1 MLFFEPVSSQ
11 ELMTLSPLQL
21 AYIGDSVYDLMVRS
35 ALLKKNCKLRAMHQ
49 SATGRVNAVAQ
60 AKTLNRILPFLSEEE
75 MDYVRRGRNAHAR
88 HSAPKSAS
96 PADYAASTGFETLFG
111 YLYVQGKEDRLKE
124 LYELSQAPEEDQYES
139 IT

>member
-88 HSAPKSAS
+88 HSTPKSAS

-124 LYELSQAPEEDQYES
+124 LYELSQAPEED
-139 IT
+139 

>member
-96 PADYAASTGFETLFG
+96 PTDYAASTGFETLFG

-124 LYELSQAPEEDQYES
+124 LYDLSQAPEED
-139 IT
+139 

>member
-88 HSAPKSAS
+88 HSVPKSAS

-124 LYELSQAPEEDQYES
+124 LYELSQAPEED
-139 IT
+139 